1 MDKTKRKV
9 KVRYIIII
17 IVAILLAAVCAALVW
32 QWDNIKA
39 LKYSQS
45 MSEEE
50 IQSELDENQKEF
62 DQVAEEFNIAD
73 MNLTQEQIDAV
84 VSGALKVEDVVDTVI
99 GSSEEGSSTSGGGDA
114 SQDAEVQ
121 RIVASLYVLRS
132 SYSSQLSG
140 LISSAK
146 SEFASL
152 PAEQQTATAK
162 RRIVAAKINQA
173 SALESSCDAQVS
185 SLLSSLRARL
195 TELGQDT
202 SLADQIQSSYN
213 QEKTLKKA
221 SYLSQLG

>member
-62 DQVAEEFNIAD
+62 DQVAEEFNISD
-73 MNLTQEQIDAV
+73 MNLTQEQINAV

-99 GSSEEGSSTSGGGDA
+99 GSSEGTSGGSDA

-132 SYSSQLSG
+132 SYASQLAG
-140 LISSAK
+140 LAGSAK

-162 RRIVAAKINQA
+162 RRIVAAKISEA

-185 SLLSSLRARL
+185 SLLSSLRSRL

-221 SYLSQLG
+221 SYLSQMGG

>member
-1 MDKTKRKV
+1 MKT
-9 KVRYIIII
+9 RYKIIII
-17 IVAILLAAVCAALVW
+17 IVAVLLAAVCAAVVW

-62 DQVAEEFNIAD
+62 DQVAEEFNISD

-99 GSSEEGSSTSGGGDA
+99 GSSEGTSGGGDA

-152 PAEQQTATAK
+152 PAVA
-162 RRIVAAKINQA
+162 VAAD
-173 SALESSCDAQVS
+173 LRL
-185 SLLSSLRARL
+185 SLQRL
-195 TELGQDT
+195 
-202 SLADQIQSSYN
+202 IRIRCR
-213 QEKTLKKA
+213 
-221 SYLSQLG
+221 